1 MLDTPFS
8 VGKAKENITIWYLVW
23 INIDLNNTSKRLMS
37 QLSIKRYSFL
47 NIFLLLP
54 NSSDPAAPSQVL
66 GP

>member
-37 QLSIKRYSFL
+37 QLSIKTVF
-47 NIFLLLP
+47 IFEHFSP
-54 NSSDPAAPSQVL
+54 FA
-66 GP
+66 

>member
-37 QLSIKRYSFL
+37 QLSIKTVF
-47 NIFLLLP
+47 IFEHFLLLP